1 MTFHCSPSQK
11 CFSCFITGPI
21 FTVGHSSSTSTR
33 TTFRFSRYCFKPD
46 NDDDEA
52 RALNTLPDLCVV
64 YTYHYFCL
72 IINTKIYIILMLYI
86 FIRNPI
92 IIFFAYL
99 HTYTHT
105 HKNPTENITS
115 SCVATTRSFVI
126 PASSLFYFMLLKILV
141 GCCNRGSL
149 IF

>member
-99 HTYTHT
+99 HTHT
-105 HKNPTENITS
+105 TYKNPTENITS